1 MPQLTG
7 RVVSDDEEFKKESV
21 RLLRAGSIPV
31 SVIDDRLARDGASP
45 DLVVVDVRSNPPA
58 AMEKMER
65 MRAADAAVAIF
76 AVAAEPNP
84 ELIVRAMRAGA
95 NEFFIWTP
103 SQQAV
108 NEAIERTAAR
118 RESAPGTKRQGTAV
132 VFFGVKGGCGTTT
145 LAVNCGVELARQT
158 KRSTVIVDLKS
169 GLGEVGLFLGVRSRY
184 TLLDAI
190 DNLHRLDG
198 EFLREL
204 VVKHKS
210 GLDILAGSDQFDRP
224 AAGETGPIEEVF
236 RLLARE
242 YEHIIVDA
250 GSQLNASA
258 MASLYTADTIC
269 LVANPDVPC
278 VRNAQRLLERI
289 AQMGACADRVKVL
302 LNRAAA
308 PYPIPPAQ
316 IESTLGHRIDH
327 RFVSDYRTVST
338 ALNSGV
344 PLTLTGNTEL
354 AAQFDLFTRGIID
367 PSTEAP
373 VEATAGKSP
382 FSLNRIASLW

>member
-7 RVVSDDEEFKKESV
+7 RVVSDDEDFKRDTV
-21 RLLRAGSIPV
+21 RLLRAGTIPV

-45 DLVVVDVRSNPPA
+45 DLVVVDVRTNAPA
-58 AMEKMER
+58 ALEKMER
-65 MRAADAAVAIF
+65 LRGTDSAVAIF
-76 AVAAEPNP
+76 AIAAEPNP
-84 ELIVRAMRAGA
+84 DLIVRAMRAGA
-95 NEFFIWTP
+95 NEFFTWP
-103 SQQAV
+103 PAAQAFH
-108 NEAIERTAAR
+108 EAIERTASR
-118 RESAPGTKRQGTAV
+118 RETAAGARRQGTTI

-158 KRSTVIVDLKS
+158 RRATVVVDLKP
-169 GLGEVGLFLGVRSRY
+169 GLGEVGLFLGMRSRY

-236 RLLARE
+236 RLLTKE

-250 GSQLNASA
+250 GSQLNAAA
-258 MASLYTADTIC
+258 MATLYTADTIC

-354 AAQFDLFTRGIID
+354 AAQFDLFTRRIID
-367 PSTEAP
+367 PSAEAP
-373 VEATAGKSP
+373 AEAPAGRP
-382 FSLNRIASLW
+382 FGLNRIASLW

>member
-7 RVVSDDEEFKKESV
+7 RIVSDDEDFKKETV
-21 RLLRAGSIPV
+21 RLLRAGSLPV

-45 DLVVVDVRSNPPA
+45 DLVVVDMRSSA
-58 AMEKMER
+58 AAIEKMER

-84 ELIVRAMRAGA
+84 DLIVRAMRAGA
-95 NEFFIWTP
+95 NEFFTWPP
-103 SQQAV
+103 SDQAFH
-108 NEAIERTAAR
+108 EAIDRTAAR
-118 RESAPGTKRQGTAV
+118 RESAPGTRRQGTTI

-158 KRSTVIVDLKS
+158 KRPTVIVDLKP

-190 DNLHRLDG
+190 DNLHRLDA

-210 GLDILAGSDQFDRP
+210 GLDILAGSDQFERP
-224 AAGETGPIEEVF
+224 GAGETGPIEEVF
-236 RLLARE
+236 RLLAKE
-242 YEHIIVDA
+242 YEHIIIDA
-250 GSQLNASA
+250 GSQLNSSA
-258 MASLYTADTIC
+258 MASLYTGDTIC

-289 AQMGACADRVKVL
+289 AQMGACADRIKIL

-344 PLTLTGNTEL
+344 PLTMTGNTEL
-354 AAQFDLFTRGIID
+354 AAQFDLFTRRMID
-367 PSTEAP
+367 PAAEAP
-373 VEATAGKSP
+373 AEPAAERSAFG
-382 FSLNRIASLW
+382 FSRIASLW

>member
-7 RVVSDDEEFKKESV
+7 RVVSDDEDFKRETV
-21 RLLRAGSIPV
+21 RLLRSGAIPV

-45 DLVVVDVRSNPPA
+45 DLVVVDVRSNPA
-58 AMEKMER
+58 GAMEKMEHLR
-65 MRAADAAVAIF
+65 GMDAGVAIF

-84 ELIVRAMRAGA
+84 DLIVCSMRAGA
-95 NEFFIWTP
+95 NEFFTWPP
-103 SQQAV
+103 SEQAFH
-108 NEAIERTAAR
+108 EALARTASRREASAGAR
-118 RESAPGTKRQGTAV
+118 RQGESI

-145 LAVNCGVELARQT
+145 LAVNCAVELARQT
-158 KRSTVIVDLKS
+158 NRPTVIVDLKS

-224 AAGETGPIEEVF
+224 SGAETGPIEEVF
-236 RLLARE
+236 RLLTRE
-242 YEHIIVDA
+242 YGHLVVDA
-250 GSQLNASA
+250 GSQLNAAA
-258 MASLYTADTIC
+258 MSTLYTADTIC

-316 IESTLGHRIDH
+316 IESTLGRRIDH

-344 PLTLTGNTEL
+344 PLTMTGNSEL
-354 AAQFDLFTRGIID
+354 AAQFDLFTRRIID
-367 PSTEAP
+367 PEAEAP
-373 VEATAGKSP
+373 TETPAGKSP
-382 FSLNRIASLW
+382 FGLNRIASLW

>member
-7 RVVSDDEEFKKESV
+7 LIVSDDDTFKKETI
-21 RLLRAGSIPV
+21 RLLRAGTLPV

-45 DLVVVDVRSNPPA
+45 DLVVVDIRSTTSG
-58 AMEKMER
+58 MER
-65 MRAADAAVAIF
+65 MERLRAADPAVSIF
-76 AVAAEPNP
+76 AVASEPNP
-84 ELIVRAMRAGA
+84 DLIVRAMRAGA
-95 NEFFIWTP
+95 NEFFTWP
-103 SQQAV
+103 LPEQPFR
-108 NEAIERTAAR
+108 EALDRSAAR
-118 RESAPGTKRQGTAV
+118 RESSSGVKRLGSTI

-145 LAVNCGVELARQT
+145 MAVNCAVELARLS
-158 KRSTVIVDLKS
+158 KRPTVIVDLKA

-204 VVKHKS
+204 LVKHKS

-224 AAGETGPIEEVF
+224 AAGDTGPIEEVF
-236 RLLARE
+236 RLLTRE
-242 YEHIIVDA
+242 YEYIVIDA

-258 MASLYTADTIC
+258 MAAQYTANNIC
-269 LVANPDVPC
+269 LVLNPDVPC
-278 VRNAQRLLERI
+278 VRNAQRLLERMG
-289 AQMGACADRVKVL
+289 QMGACADRVRIL

-327 RFVSDYRTVST
+327 RFASDYRTVST

-344 PLTLTGNTEL
+344 PLSMTGNTEL
-354 AAQFDLFTRGIID
+354 AEQFNGFTRRLLD
-367 PSTEAP
+367 PSAEP
-373 VEATAGKSP
+373 VAEPAAKPASFG
-382 FSLNRIASLW
+382 LGRIASLW

>member
-7 RVVSDDEEFKKESV
+7 RIVSDDEEFKKETV

-31 SVIDDRLARDGASP
+31 SVIDDRLARDGATP
-45 DLVVVDVRSNPPA
+45 DLVVVDVRHNA
-58 AMEKMER
+58 GAMEKMER
-65 MRAADAAVAIF
+65 LRAADAGVAIF
-76 AVAAEPNP
+76 AVAVEPNP
-84 ELIVRAMRAGA
+84 DLIVRAMRAGA
-95 NEFFIWTP
+95 NEFFTWP
-103 SQQAV
+103 PAEPAFH
-108 NEAIERTAAR
+108 EAIDRTAAR
-118 RESAPGTKRQGTAV
+118 RETSAGPRRQGTSI

-158 KRSTVIVDLKS
+158 KRSAVIVDLKS

-210 GLDILAGSDQFDRP
+210 GLDILAGSDQFERP

-289 AQMGACADRVKVL
+289 GQMGACADRVKVL

-344 PLTLTGNTEL
+344 PLTLTGNSEL
-354 AAQFDLFTRGIID
+354 AAQFDLFTRRIID
-367 PSTEAP
+367 PSAEAP
-373 VEATAGKSP
+373 AEPAAARSFG
-382 FSLNRIASLW
+382 LNRIASLW

>member
-1 MPQLTG
+1 MAQLTG
-7 RVVSDDEEFKKESV
+7 RIVSDDEEFRKEAV
-21 RLLRAGSIPV
+21 RLLRVGSIPV

-45 DLVVVDVRSNPPA
+45 DVVVVDVRSNPA

-84 ELIVRAMRAGA
+84 DLIVRAMRAGA
-95 NEFFIWTP
+95 NEFFTWPP
-103 SQQAV
+103 SESAFH
-108 NEAIERTAAR
+108 EAIDRTAAR
-118 RESAPGTKRQGTAV
+118 RELSAGTRRQGTSI

-158 KRSTVIVDLKS
+158 KRPTVIVDLKS

-204 VVKHKS
+204 VAKHKS
-210 GLDILAGSDQFDRP
+210 GLDILAGSDQFERP
-224 AAGETGPIEEVF
+224 TAGETGPIEEVF
-236 RLLARE
+236 RLLTRE
-242 YEHIIVDA
+242 YDHIIVDA
-250 GSQLNASA
+250 GSQLHAAA

-289 AQMGACADRVKVL
+289 GQMGACADRVKVL

-344 PLTLTGNTEL
+344 PLTMTGNTEL
-354 AAQFDLFTRGIID
+354 AAQFDLFTRRIID
-367 PSTEAP
+367 PSAEAP
-373 VEATAGKSP
+373 AEPAAARSAFG
-382 FSLNRIASLW
+382 LNRIASLW

>member
-7 RVVSDDEEFKKESV
+7 RIVSDDDDFKKETV
-21 RLLRAGSIPV
+21 RLLRGGSQPV

-45 DLVVVDVRSNPPA
+45 DLVVVDMRGSA
-58 AMEKMER
+58 AAIDKMER

-84 ELIVRAMRAGA
+84 DLIVRAMRAGA
-95 NEFFIWTP
+95 NEFFTWPP
-103 SQQAV
+103 SEPAFH
-108 NEAIERTAAR
+108 EAINRTASR
-118 RESAPGTKRQGTAV
+118 REASPGIKRQGTTI

-145 LAVNCGVELARQT
+145 LAVNCGVELARHS
-158 KRSTVIVDLKS
+158 KRPTVIVDLKS

-236 RLLARE
+236 RLLTRE
-242 YEHIIVDA
+242 YEFVIIDA

-258 MASLYTADTIC
+258 MASIYTADTIC
-269 LVANPDVPC
+269 LVLNPDVPC

-289 AQMGACADRVKVL
+289 GQMGACADRVRIL

-327 RFVSDYRTVST
+327 RFASDYRTVST

-344 PLTLTGNTEL
+344 PLTMTGNTEL
-354 AAQFDLFTRGIID
+354 AAQFDLFTRRIID
-367 PSTEAP
+367 PSAEAP
-373 VEATAGKSP
+373 AEPAAGKSP
-382 FSLNRIASLW
+382 FGLGRIASLW

>member
-7 RVVSDDEEFKKESV
+7 RIVSDDEDFKKESV

-132 VFFGVKGGCGTTT
+132 VFFGVKGGCGT
-145 LAVNCGVELARQT
+145 
-158 KRSTVIVDLKS
+158 
-169 GLGEVGLFLGVRSRY
+169 
-184 TLLDAI
+184 
-190 DNLHRLDG
+190 
-198 EFLREL
+198 
-204 VVKHKS
+204 
-210 GLDILAGSDQFDRP
+210 
-224 AAGETGPIEEVF
+224 
-236 RLLARE
+236 
-242 YEHIIVDA
+242 
-250 GSQLNASA
+250 
-258 MASLYTADTIC
+258 
-269 LVANPDVPC
+269 
-278 VRNAQRLLERI
+278 
-289 AQMGACADRVKVL
+289 
-302 LNRAAA
+302 
-308 PYPIPPAQ
+308 
-316 IESTLGHRIDH
+316 
-327 RFVSDYRTVST
+327 
-338 ALNSGV
+338 
-344 PLTLTGNTEL
+344 
-354 AAQFDLFTRGIID
+354 
-367 PSTEAP
+367 
-373 VEATAGKSP
+373 
-382 FSLNRIASLW
+382 

>member
-7 RVVSDDEEFKKESV
+7 RIVSDDEEFKKETV

-31 SVIDDRLARDGASP
+31 SVIDDRLARDGATP
-45 DLVVVDVRSNPPA
+45 DLVVVDVRNNSG

-65 MRAADAAVAIF
+65 LRAADAGVAIF

-84 ELIVRAMRAGA
+84 DLIVRAMRAGA
-95 NEFFIWTP
+95 NEFFTWP
-103 SQQAV
+103 PAEPAFH
-108 NEAIERTAAR
+108 EAIDRTAAR
-118 RESAPGTKRQGTAV
+118 RETSAGTRRQGTSI

-210 GLDILAGSDQFDRP
+210 GLDILAGSDQFERP
-224 AAGETGPIEEVF
+224 TAGETGPIEEVF

-289 AQMGACADRVKVL
+289 GQMGACADRVKVL

-344 PLTLTGNTEL
+344 PLTLTGNSEL
-354 AAQFDLFTRGIID
+354 AAQFDLFTRRIID
-367 PSTEAP
+367 PSAEAP
-373 VEATAGKSP
+373 AEPAAARSFG
-382 FSLNRIASLW
+382 LNRIASLW